1 MASKAASV
9 HGLFR
14 VIISRS
20 NVLVADVAALA
31 VENKGVVIAEG
42 VGAGVES
49 HRDLIL
55 VQVVLLVVVRTR
67 GVSSHV

>member
-1 MASKAASV
+1 M
-9 HGLFR
+9 
-14 VIISRS
+14 
-20 NVLVADVAALA
+20 ADVAALA